1 MIVYRYLNFLI
12 VKIAY
17 IFLIL
22 MNSSVMERIS
32 IQKIHMLNISSN
44 KKILIVIWIIYSLT
58 ALSSSG
64 DPLESESLA

>member
-1 MIVYRYLNFLI
+1 
-12 VKIAY
+12 
-17 IFLIL
+17 